1 MAAQFDAL
9 DLSPPI
15 LKTIEKQGYS
25 EPTEIQS
32 EAIPHLMQ
40 GKDLIGIAQ
49 TGGGKTA
56 AFTIPLLEKLSAEN
70 MRPSPRKPRA
80 VILAP
85 TRELANQISETVKL
99 FCRGLRLY
107 QTVIY
112 GGAPFR
118 PQMNALNRGVD
129 ILVATPGRLLDHIE
143 RGNVKF
149 DECTTFILDEADRM
163 LDMGFIDDV
172 RKIALMLDSNHQT
185 IMFSATMSPPIRRL
199 ANEILKKPVSVEI
212 AKEITVAE
220 TIDHRLLFVAKNN
233 KRALL
238 KKILNE
244 DDIKRVLIFTR
255 TKADADHL
263 VTFLEASDFKTAA
276 IHGDKAQRVRERTLL
291 SFKRGKFD
299 ILVATD
305 VAARGIDVKDITHVI
320 NFSLPLEAE
329 NYVHRVGRT
338 GRAGQ
343 TGVAISFC
351 DAGER
356 ALLKEIER
364 FIQMSVRLDKDH
376 PYHLEIHDKKA
387 IAGAKHRKGNNF
399 RKGGAKGKNGN
410 NFFKATKKAGAGKP
424 KSPFVTRRQSKAGPS
439 KSSGSNTGNQPLMRK
454 TG

>member
-1 MAAQFDAL
+1 MTAQFDAL
-9 DLSPPI
+9 GLIKPI
-15 LKTIEKQGYS
+15 LQTIERQGYT
-25 EPTEIQS
+25 EPTAIQA
-32 EAIPHLMQ
+32 EAIPHLMN

-56 AFTIPLLEKLSAEN
+56 AFAIPLIEKLLKEN
-70 MRPSPRKPRA
+70 IRPSPRTPRA
-80 VILAP
+80 IILAP
-85 TRELANQISETVKL
+85 TRELANQISETVKI

-149 DECTTFILDEADRM
+149 GDCTTFILDEADRM

-172 RKIALMLDSNHQT
+172 RKIALMLDSGHQT
-185 IMFSATMSPPIRRL
+185 VMFSATMSPPIRKL
-199 ANEILKKPVSVEI
+199 ANDILKKPISVEI
-212 AKEITVAE
+212 AKEVTVAK
-220 TIDHRLLFVAKNN
+220 TIDHRVLFVAKNN
-233 KRALL
+233 KRKLL
-238 KKILNE
+238 QQILSDE
-244 DDIKRVLIFTR
+244 DVKRVLIFTR
-255 TKADADHL
+255 TKVDADHL
-263 VTFLEASDFKTAA
+263 VTFLEATGLKVFA

-291 SFKRGKFD
+291 NFKRGKFD

-320 NFSLPLEAE
+320 NFSLPLDAE
-329 NYVHRVGRT
+329 NYVHRIGRT

-356 ALLKEIER
+356 ALLKDIEA

-376 PYHLEIHDKKA
+376 PFHLEIHEKKPMVS
-387 IAGAKHRKGNNF
+387 AKHRKGNSF
-399 RKGGAKGKNGN
+399 RNGGRGKAGS
-410 NFFKATKKAGAGKP
+410 NFFKASKKSESGKTKSPHVKRRQAKSGAGKG
-424 KSPFVTRRQSKAGPS
+424 KSPS
-439 KSSGSNTGNQPLMRK
+439 TGGQPLMRK